1 MVIIY
6 NLLNFSLHSIFGCAK
21 SLNGQC
27 FVSLIEYIFFRGEG
41 FCPEKKEI
49 DQTANHLEL
58 IFAKNLHVGSLKQQV
73 ASSDL
78 LVYTKLIRLLTIRKG
93 GMTLHRS
100 FGYIYEKG
108 NKF

>member
-1 MVIIY
+1 M
-6 NLLNFSLHSIFGCAK
+6 LDP
-21 SLNGQC
+21 
-27 FVSLIEYIFFRGEG
+27 LI
-41 FCPEKKEI
+41 
-49 DQTANHLEL
+49 
-58 IFAKNLHVGSLKQQV
+58 QQA

-78 LVYTKLIRLLTIRKG
+78 LVYTKLIRLLTSKEG